1 MSDYIK
7 KEDAIESAKALLF
20 CYGSDNI
27 PDDKLDEYA
36 EEFINDDDNT
46 IVEVVRCKDCKHH
59 EELLNNHD
67 GKVWCWVHGIDVVVD
82 RNGYCNYGERK
93 EKEHGCI

>member
-7 KEDAIESAKALLF
+7 REDAIKALTN
-20 CYGSDNI
+20 CPVQYVVRICDVPSADG
-27 PDDKLDEYA
+27 
-36 EEFINDDDNT
+36 
-46 IVEVVRCKDCKHH
+46 VEVVRCKDCKHH

-67 GKVWCWVHGIDVVVD
+67 GKVLCWVHGIDVVVD

-93 EKEHGCI
+93 GQENE